1 MTRLLLP
8 CLLLALAGTTHA
20 QQAPL
25 TGRML
30 GGQAPVDAPVPAAA
44 TAAGAQ
50 TYPLQADTVP
60 MAPLQPAAPPAVL
73 PAAEPVPSRHAPQIG
88 DTTRGLLQLQAAG
101 TQAGRRLPILGD
113 QATLS
118 YARYLKSFE
127 HEIPDFFEKKVDSSS
142 SGGLSGR

>member
-8 CLLLALAGTTHA
+8 CLLLALAGTAHA

-30 GGQAPVDAPVPAAA
+30 GGQAPVAAPAPPATAPAAE
-44 TAAGAQ
+44 
-50 TYPLQADTVP
+50 TYPLQPDTVP
-60 MAPLQPAAPPAVL
+60 VAPLQPAAVDTSL
-73 PAAEPVPSRHAPQIG
+73 PSASPVPSRHAPQIG
-88 DTTRGLLQLQAAG
+88 DTTRSLLRLQAAG

-127 HEIPDFFEKKVDSSS
+127 HEIPDFFENKVDSSS